1 MHFFGGKQESETIEL
16 VVQNMRCTSCEA
28 SVKIAL
34 RKVNG
39 VRRVKV
45 NRRRDQVVVTMDPE
59 RALTAEDLVA
69 TVTAL
74 GYRVEPA

>member
-28 SVKIAL
+28 SVKIAQ

-45 NRRRDQVVVTMDPE
+45 NRRRDQAVVTVDPTPS
-59 RALTAEDLVA
+59 RF
-69 TVTAL
+69 
-74 GYRVEPA
+74 

>member
-1 MHFFGGKQESETIEL
+1 MPLFGGKKESETIEL
-16 VVQNMRCTSCEA
+16 AVQDMSCTQCEA

-45 NRRRDQVVVTMDPE
+45 NRRSNQVFVTVDPE
-59 RALTAEDLVA
+59 KALTAEDLAAAVSA
-69 TVTAL
+69 V
-74 GYRVEPA
+74 GYRAEPA